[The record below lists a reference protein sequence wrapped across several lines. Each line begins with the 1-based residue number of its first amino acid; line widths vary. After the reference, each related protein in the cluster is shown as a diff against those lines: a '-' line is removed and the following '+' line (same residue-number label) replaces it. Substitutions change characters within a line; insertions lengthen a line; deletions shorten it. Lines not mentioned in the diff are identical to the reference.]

1 MTSEADDTIAAIAS
15 PMTPAPRGIIRLS
28 GHDCVDVL
36 CRMNVLNKDETTGRR
51 PFRSSKTL
59 ALGDPLGAIEVDVMV
74 WPTQRSYTGQ
84 PSAEL
89 HLIGSAPLLQSGLN
103 AAIRAGARAARPGE
117 FTMRSF
123 LAGRLDLTQA
133 EAVLGVIEA
142 EDRGT
147 LDQALSQLAGNLSRP
162 LQAARSTLLDLL
174 ADVEAGLDFV
184 DEDIEF
190 ISDEALVQR
199 LGELQSLLSQ
209 TRSQLSD
216 RGGASPTIRVV
227 LRGLPNA
234 GKSRLL
240 NVLSRTE
247 SAIVTDQAGTT
258 RDLVTVESWWG
269 GHSFQL
275 IDTAGLES
283 REESDPEAPISQ
295 EAQLQAA
302 EAARGADV
310 HIWCMDAT
318 LGDGF
323 EWLKHPDAV
332 LPDSKR
338 SAELICVATK
348 RDLMPAGWDGD
359 SMQADLAVSSES
371 GAGVESLIER
381 LVAFAERRD
390 AGETGSVIGT
400 AARCQDSLTAAID
413 HLGQAVQWTEQSAGH
428 ELVAAEMRLAVE
440 AIGEVTGQV
449 YTDDILD
456 RVFGRFCIGK

>member
-1 MTSEADDTIAAIAS
+1 
-15 PMTPAPRGIIRLS
+15 
-28 GHDCVDVL
+28 
-36 CRMNVLNKDETTGRR
+36 
-51 PFRSSKTL
+51 
-59 ALGDPLGAIEVDVMV
+59 
-74 WPTQRSYTGQ
+74 
-84 PSAEL
+84 
-89 HLIGSAPLLQSGLN
+89 
-103 AAIRAGARAARPGE
+103 
-117 FTMRSF
+117 
-123 LAGRLDLTQA
+123 
-133 EAVLGVIEA
+133 
-142 EDRGT
+142 
-147 LDQALSQLAGNLSRP
+147 
-162 LQAARSTLLDLL
+162 
-174 ADVEAGLDFV
+174 
-184 DEDIEF
+184 
-190 ISDEALVQR
+190 
-199 LGELQSLLSQ
+199 
-209 TRSQLSD
+209 
-216 RGGASPTIRVV
+216 
-227 LRGLPNA
+227 
-234 GKSRLL
+234 
-240 NVLSRTE
+240 
-247 SAIVTDQAGTT
+247 QAGTT

>member
-15 PMTPAPRGIIRLS
+15 PMAPAPRGIVRLS
-28 GHDCVDVL
+28 GHDCLDVL
-36 CRMNVLNKDETTGRR
+36 CRMEILDSAESIGRR
-51 PFRSSKTL
+51 SFRASKRL
-59 ALGDPLGAIEVDVMV
+59 ALGEPLGAIDVDVMV

-89 HLIGSAPLLQSGLN
+89 HLMGSPPLLQSSLD

-142 EDRGT
+142 EDRGS

-162 LQAARSTLLDLL
+162 LQSARSTLLDLL

-190 ISDEALVQR
+190 ISDEVLVRR
-199 LGELQSLLSQ
+199 LDELRALLSQ

-258 RDLVTVESWWG
+258 RDLVTVESSWG

-283 REESDPEAPISQ
+283 REESDPEARVSR

-310 HIWCMDAT
+310 HVWCMDAT
-318 LGDGF
+318 LGGDF
-323 EWLKHPDAV
+323 EFLRNPDAV
-332 LPDSKR
+332 VPDAKR

-348 RDLMPAGWDGD
+348 RDLMPADWEGD
-359 SMQADLAVSSES
+359 LMQADFALSSES
-371 GAGVESLIER
+371 GAGVEKLIES
-381 LVAFAERRD
+381 LVGFAEQRD
-390 AGETGSVIGT
+390 AGETGNVIGT
-400 AARCQDSLTAAID
+400 AARCQDSLAAAMD
-413 HLGQAVQWTEQSAGH
+413 HLDQAIQWTEQAAGH